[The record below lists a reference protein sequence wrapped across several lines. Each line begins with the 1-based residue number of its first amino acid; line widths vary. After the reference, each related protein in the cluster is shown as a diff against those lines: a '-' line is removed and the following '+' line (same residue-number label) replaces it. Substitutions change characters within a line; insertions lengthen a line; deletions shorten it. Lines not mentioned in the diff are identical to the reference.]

1 MQNLE
6 TTIEQTPINKNNSTE
21 TIDMDYHKWDVYNL
35 PTENQLRWYVK
46 NLREQYKWLRMI
58 FILILFY

>member
-46 NLREQYKWLRMI
+46 NLREQYK
-58 FILILFY
+58 